1 MLRMGKHRNIPVK
14 HWQNL
19 DFNKHSHGE
28 IWELLPSNPW
38 EPGDLTIKDWEE
50 IGTKHHQ
57 RLECRQLKRKLS
69 IVDPTS
75 LKIGIKIVGKKGLAT
90 AMITSSNKASMSIGY
105 GITGSDSHGMLRNE
119 WFATVLCLNLYL
131 TSVQRDWTTFDII
144 WHLTYLE
151 NIHNYKHPCLTMF
164 NIHVSMVNPRPP
176 GSQGS
181 RRLRTV

>member
-1 MLRMGKHRNIPVK
+1 MLKIGKHRNIPVK

-19 DFNKHSHGE
+19 DFNNHSHGE
-28 IWELLPSNPW
+28 IWELNQQPLGTRGSYHHR
-38 EPGDLTIKDWEE
+38 EE
-50 IGTKHHQ
+50 IGTEHDQ
-57 RLECRQLKRKLS
+57 RLGCRQLKRKLS

-75 LKIGIKIVGKKGLAT
+75 LKIGMKIVEKKGLAT

-119 WFATVLCLNLYL
+119 CFATVLCLSIYL

-164 NIHVSMVNPRPP
+164 NIHV
-176 GSQGS
+176 
-181 RRLRTV
+181 